1 MEVTVGMKRVWSGS
15 SLPDTTHFKNLLEQ
29 AGVACI
35 IKNRELGGGIGD
47 LPVFDCSPEIWV
59 LDADAEH
66 AATLIR
72 DSVRP
77 IARAAPW
84 RCTRC
89 GEDNEPQFAACW
101 SCGSSDNRQT
111 EPP

>member
-1 MEVTVGMKRVWSGS
+1 MEVSVGMKRVWSGS

-59 LDADAEH
+59 LDADAKH
-66 AATLIR
+66 AETLIR

-77 IARAAPW
+77 AHGE
-84 RCTRC
+84 TRL
-89 GEDNEPQFAACW
+89 
-101 SCGSSDNRQT
+101 
-111 EPP
+111 PP